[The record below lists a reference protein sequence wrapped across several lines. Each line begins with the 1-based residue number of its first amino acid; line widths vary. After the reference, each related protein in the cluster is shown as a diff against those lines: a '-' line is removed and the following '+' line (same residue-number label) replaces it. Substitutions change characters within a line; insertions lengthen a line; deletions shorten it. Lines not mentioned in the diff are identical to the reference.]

1 MGSGVCTFESVR
13 MAYAAVTHTG
23 RRQRNEDALQVPHTQ
38 MRNASRGY
46 LFAVAD
52 GIGGHRGG
60 RVASKMAC
68 RHLFRRYGCSIPGK
82 GPLNAER
89 LRRHLSEAVLRID
102 RCIRHC
108 GLRHAA
114 LADMGTTLSCLVLA
128 RKRSIIVHVGDSRIY
143 RLRRGFFTC
152 LTTDHT
158 LVREM
163 VFEGLVAPE
172 KEASH
177 PLRHL
182 LTRSVGTGEALECV
196 DSRID
201 RVNAGDRF
209 LLCTDGLHNA
219 LAEKQIAEILGGSG
233 SPREIANK
241 LVTQALHAGA
251 KDNVSV
257 IVICPD
263 PTPSQVQRSSDEP
276 AKYSPKTVPC
286 HRQHP

>member
-1 MGSGVCTFESVR
+1 MKLSTAHAAARNTVSGGCTFKNVR
-13 MAYAAVTHTG
+13 IAYAAVTHKG
-23 RRQRNEDALQVPHTQ
+23 GRQRNEDALQVPRTK
-38 MRNASRGY
+38 MCNDPMGL

-52 GIGGHRGG
+52 GMGGHCGG
-60 RVASKMAC
+60 KVASTMAC
-68 RHLFRRYGCSIPGK
+68 RHLLRHYGRPIPGR
-82 GPLNAER
+82 GPLNPER

-102 RCIRHC
+102 RCIRRS
-108 GLRHAA
+108 GLRHAS

-128 RKRSIIVHVGDSRIY
+128 QGRSIIAHVGDSRIY
-143 RLRRGFFTC
+143 RLRHGFFTC

-172 KEASH
+172 KEARH

-182 LTRSVGTGEALECV
+182 LTRSVGTAEALEWV

-201 RVNAGDRF
+201 RMCTGDRF
-209 LLCTDGLHNA
+209 LICTDGLHNA
-219 LAEKQIAEILGGSG
+219 LAEKQISEILGESG
-233 SPREIANK
+233 SPRQIADK
-241 LVTQALHAGA
+241 LVAQALHAGA

-263 PTPSQVQRSSDEP
+263 SFRPPEAVP
-276 AKYSPKTVPC
+276 GPKEC
-286 HRQHP
+286 R

>member
-1 MGSGVCTFESVR
+1 MKLPSASVAARNAGFGVCTFENVR

-23 RRQRNEDALQVPHTQ
+23 RRQRNEDALQVPHTK
-38 MRNASRGY
+38 MGY
-46 LFAVAD
+46 DSGCCLFAVAD

-60 RVASKMAC
+60 QVASKMAC
-68 RHLFRRYGCSIPGK
+68 SHLLCRFRHPIPGK
-82 GPLNAER
+82 RPLNAER

-102 RCIRHC
+102 RRIRRC
-108 GLRHAA
+108 GLRNAA

-128 RKRSIIVHVGDSRIY
+128 RERSIIVHVGDSRIY
-143 RLRRGFFTC
+143 RLRREFLTC

-182 LTRSVGTGEALECV
+182 LTRSVGTGEALEWV
-196 DSRID
+196 DSRTD
-201 RVNAGDRF
+201 RVYTGDRF
-209 LLCTDGLHNA
+209 LLCTDGLHTA
-219 LAEKQIAEILGGSG
+219 LAEKQIAEILGGSD
-233 SPREIANK
+233 SPRQIATE

-257 IVICPD
+257 IVICP
-263 PTPSQVQRSSDEP
+263 
-276 AKYSPKTVPC
+276 
-286 HRQHP
+286 HPEAIPGPEEFR